1 VVLDQA
7 FRPAEP
13 EPVLSVPVRARVAVV
28 LAAGRSERLAAI
40 TGGSSKALLRVGGMA
55 LLERKLLSLLEAGL
69 QKVVVVV
76 GHDWERVARLASA
89 AVPGRVE
96 VVRAARWEA
105 GNGASLAAAE
115 SAVQGESLFLVI
127 TADHLF
133 GAGAVEELLEVGE
146 PAALI
151 DMGAPPE
158 VVAEGTRVLIA
169 DGLAL
174 AFGKELD
181 SPHVDCGAFLVQPRI
196 FDCQRLAAAQGDHS
210 LAGAVTRLAQ
220 LQPLRAVTLPL
231 GSWWVDVDTADD
243 RRLALRSLRRSLAK
257 PSDGLVSRLI
267 NRPLSTRLS
276 MVLAPQRVAP
286 DLITV
291 IVFFCGLLGAMAL
304 GTAHGLVG
312 GLLVQLSSVVDGV
325 DGELARLQLRGSSRG
340 AILDSVLDRVADAAI
355 LVALG
360 VWTLNGPL
368 APAAVL
374 LLTGAAVSGAFLSMA
389 LKDRAAALRLPA
401 FPERRLGL
409 FLAGR
414 DGRLFLVAVFA
425 VLGQPVL
432 ALIAVA
438 VTSAAAA
445 AVRLYIVWRRPSQR
459 A

>member
-1 VVLDQA
+1 MALDQA
-7 FRPAEP
+7 LRPAEP
-13 EPVLSVPVRARVAVV
+13 EPVLTVAVRPV
-28 LAAGRSERLAAI
+28 VGVILAAGRSERLAAL
-40 TGGSSKALLRVGGMA
+40 TGGSSKALLQLGGMT
-55 LLERKLLSLLEAGL
+55 LLERKLLSLLAAGIQRL
-69 QKVVVVV
+69 VVVV
-76 GHDWERVARLASA
+76 GHDWEQVARMASLAA
-89 AVPGRVE
+89 PGRVE
-96 VVRAARWEA
+96 VVRAESWEA

-115 SAVQGESLFLVI
+115 AAVQGEGLFLVI

-133 GAGAVEELLEVGE
+133 GPGAVEELLGVGE

-151 DMGAPPE
+151 DPQAPPE
-158 VVAEGTRVLIA
+158 VIAEGTRVAIA

-181 SPHVDCGAFLVQPRI
+181 GPCVDCGAFLVQPRI
-196 FDCQRLAAAQGDHS
+196 FDCQRQAAAEGDHS
-210 LAGAVTRLAQ
+210 LAGALTRLAQ
-220 LQPLRAVTLPL
+220 QQPLRAVSLPS

-243 RRLALRSLRRSLAK
+243 HRRARRSLRRSLAK
-257 PSDGLVSRLI
+257 PSDGLVARLF

-276 MVLAPQRVAP
+276 MALAPLRVGP

-291 IVFFCGLLGAMAL
+291 VVFFLGLLGAVAL

-312 GLLVQLSSVVDGV
+312 GLLVQLSSVLDGV

-360 VWTLNGPL
+360 LWTLNGPL
-368 APAAVL
+368 PPAAVL

-389 LKDRAAALRLPA
+389 LKDRAAALRLPG

-409 FLAGR
+409 LLAGR

-425 VLGQPVL
+425 VLGQPLL
-432 ALIAVA
+432 ALIAVVA
-438 VTSAAAA
+438 SSALAA
-445 AVRLYIVWRRPSQR
+445 AVRLYIVWRRQSPTD
-459 A
+459 